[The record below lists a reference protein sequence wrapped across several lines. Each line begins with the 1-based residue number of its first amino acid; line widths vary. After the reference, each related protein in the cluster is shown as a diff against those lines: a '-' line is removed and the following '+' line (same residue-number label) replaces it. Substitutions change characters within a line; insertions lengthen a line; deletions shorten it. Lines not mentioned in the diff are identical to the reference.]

1 MISADSK
8 VGAEGPQSGSYVAV
22 DTWEN
27 CNTYNL
33 TAYEGCTFRVT
44 DLGVTGF
51 DFIAVGGK
59 LRIKNLS
66 GAGQFI
72 YAKPFDMS
80 LAYILFGGGSLT
92 WSRDAS
98 GLITWT
104 KTGHGLTSEFNGATC
119 HMTQGTLSTGS
130 TNITTGWGFTNF
142 TYVNAN
148 TFTTQSTVLEAGTGS
163 AGSNTSKTYL
173 PWTYTFPTGLIE
185 AGDSCAFGFAWRRC
199 SNSANNK
206 TLTTEYSG
214 IVIGTTARTT
224 AGANWVAE
232 GSVSLSYTASNKF
245 IGSALFSEQQT
256 DTTSTWA
263 LASTLANAAD
273 WDLIMPININYTP
286 RSPV

>member
-1 MISADSK
+1 MDRLIFSR
-8 VGAEGPQSGSYVAV
+8 GSPNSLYVAA
-22 DTWEN
+22 DTWAN

-59 LRIKNLS
+59 LRMKNLS

-92 WSRDAS
+92 WSRDAN

-142 TYVNAN
+142 TYVDAN

-173 PWTYTFPTGLIE
+173 PWTYTYPTSLIQ
-185 AGDSCAFGFAWRRC
+185 AGDIVGIGAIWRRC

-206 TLTTEYSG
+206 TATVEYSG
-214 IVIGTTARTT
+214 VAALASSRTT
-224 AGANWVAE
+224 AAANWVME
-232 GSVSLSYTASNKF
+232 VPTLLTYTASNKF
-245 IGSALFSEQQT
+245 LGSLLFTSQQT

-263 LASTLANAAD
+263 LASTLANSAD
-273 WDLIMPININYTP
+273 WDLLLPISVSYAP